1 MRHMMAS
8 AALLTGLFAANT
20 ALAAQP
26 PKPGTAF
33 EDWIVECEKA
43 GDKQKCFIS
52 QTLNVKDSKGRLV
65 KASIGYLG
73 QNDEPT
79 VVVLLPLG
87 IWLPAGA
94 AFKVGD
100 MPQAS
105 MIIQQCTPQG
115 CVATAPLKP
124 EHIKALGTGK
134 TLSFGMQPAGSK
146 ETLVVGVSIKGLAA
160 GLSAL
165 K

>member
-1 MRHMMAS
+1 MTCTALLAAIFTTNGAS
-8 AALLTGLFAANT
+8 AA
-20 ALAAQP
+20 QP
-26 PKPGTAF
+26 LKPGAAF
-33 EDWIVECEKA
+33 DDWVVECEKA

-52 QTLNVKDSKGRLV
+52 QTLNVKDSKGRLI

-73 QNDEPT
+73 QNNEPT
-79 VVVLLPLG
+79 IVTLLPLG

-100 MPQAS
+100 MPQGS
-105 MIIQQCTPQG
+105 MLIQQCTQQG
-115 CVATAPLKP
+115 CVATAQLKP
-124 EHIKALGTGK
+124 EHIKALSAGK
-134 TLSFGMQPAGSK
+134 TLNFGIQPAGSQ